1 MGNDGRSL
9 EEISDFLS
17 PVALGVVKAAAGGVS
32 SGIRE
37 SSTDVW
43 GALVGD
49 PLKMWRTRRLIDGL
63 EGVASHLK
71 QKGVDLKSAKALPFG
86 EMLILFDGI
95 SKEDDQVLS
104 DMWARLIADSMMEN
118 RKPSISAR
126 SVAAVLEQMS
136 PETAK
141 IFEFLSKEARRK
153 FINEKLG
160 RIRNKEF
167 FPLDEEEAKLSED
180 DLREELE
187 KITPE
192 IDGEWQFIHKGGAL
206 IDAQFE
212 VAKGELL
219 RLNLIDRKEAGV
231 HFDDQ
236 PFRRG
241 YQVNPEGLDAVL
253 SEMQGRI
260 KDLVD
265 SRTNVAR
272 LPFLD
277 RTRGIV
283 KSNFE
288 LSMAGKEIAKKLSLL

>member
-37 SSTDVW
+37 SSADVW

-63 EGVASHLK
+63 ESVASHLK

-86 EMLILFDGI
+86 DMLILFDGI
-95 SKEDDQVLS
+95 SKEDNQILS
-104 DMWARLIADSMMEN
+104 DMWARLIADSMIEN
-118 RKPSISAR
+118 NKPSISAR
-126 SVAAVLEQMS
+126 SIAAILEQMS

-141 IFEFLSKEARRK
+141 IFEFLSKEAK
-153 FINEKLG
+153 SKLIIEKIG
-160 RIRNKEF
+160 KIRNKEF
-167 FPLDEEEAKLSED
+167 FPLDDEEAKLSED

-192 IDGEWQFIHKGGAL
+192 IDGEWKYIHKGGAL

-219 RLNLIDRKEAGV
+219 RLNLIDRKDV
-231 HFDDQ
+231 SIHFDDQ

-241 YQVNPEGLDAVL
+241 CQVNPEGLDAVL

-265 SRTNVAR
+265 SRTNVTR

-277 RTRGIV
+277 RTHGIV

-288 LSMAGKEIAKKLSLL
+288 LSVAGKEIAKKLSLL

>member
-9 EEISDFLS
+9 EEISDFVS
-17 PVALGVVKAAAGGVS
+17 PVASGVIKAAAGGVTA
-32 SGIRE
+32 GIRE
-37 SSTDVW
+37 STADIW

-49 PLKMWRTRRLIDGL
+49 PLKIWRTRKLIDGL
-63 EGVASHLK
+63 EDVALK
-71 QKGVDLKSAKALPFG
+71 LKNKGVDLKDAKSLPFG
-86 EMLILFDGI
+86 DMLILFDGI
-95 SKEDDQVLS
+95 SKEDDETLS
-104 DMWARLIADSMMEN
+104 DMWARLIAESMIEN
-118 RKPSISAR
+118 SKPSISAR
-126 SVAAVLEQMS
+126 SVAALLEQMS

-141 IFEFLSKEARRK
+141 IFQFLAKEARYK

-167 FPLDEEEAKLSED
+167 FPLDKEEAELCENDLKEDLAKL
-180 DLREELE
+180 
-187 KITPE
+187 KPE
-192 IDGEWQFIHKGGAL
+192 IHDEWQVIHKGGKL
-206 IDAQFE
+206 IDSQFE
-212 VAKGELL
+212 LAKGELL
-219 RLNLIDRKEAGV
+219 RLNLIDRKELDV

-265 SRTNVAR
+265 SRTNIAR

-277 RTRGIV
+277 RTHGNV

-288 LSMAGKEIAKKLSLL
+288 LSVAGKEIAKKLSLL